1 MRKKYEIIEI
11 RNKLMKEMHDN
22 YYECEFTHACYDCVY
37 GLQLI
42 ETGRCSDAEL
52 RETHQDA
59 NGCIYFY
66 KDFCE
71 ERTEWVCDKDTG
83 NTRVSMSGFRTRD
96 NGAGYDIWECPY
108 RIELE

>member
-1 MRKKYEIIEI
+1 MREKYEIIGI
-11 RNKLMKEMHDN
+11 RDKLMREMHDN
-22 YYECEFTHACYDCVY
+22 YHECEFTHVCYDCVY

-42 ETGRCSDAEL
+42 ENGRCEDAEL

-59 NGCIYFY
+59 NACGYFL
-66 KDFCE
+66 KDFVQQ
-71 ERTEWVCDKDTG
+71 TEWAVDEDTG

-96 NGAGYDIWECPY
+96 NGAGYDIMECPY

>member
-1 MRKKYEIIEI
+1 MREKYEIIGI
-11 RNKLMKEMHDN
+11 RNKLMQEMHDN
-22 YYECEFTHACYDCVY
+22 YHKCEFEHVCYDCVY

-42 ETGRCSDAEL
+42 ENGLCDDADL

-59 NGCIYFY
+59 NACEYFY
-66 KDFCE
+66 KDFE
-71 ERTEWVCDKDTG
+71 QRTEWACDKDTG

-96 NGAGYDIWECPY
+96 NGAGYDIMECPY